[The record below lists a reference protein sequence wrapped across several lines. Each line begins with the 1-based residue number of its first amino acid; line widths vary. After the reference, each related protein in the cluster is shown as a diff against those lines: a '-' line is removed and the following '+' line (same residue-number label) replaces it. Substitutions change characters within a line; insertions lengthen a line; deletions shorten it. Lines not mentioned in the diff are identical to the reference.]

1 MTGAFIY
8 MDEVLAKS
16 TPPMS
21 LRQHTNDCL
30 SVFRSVRLLFPLLPE
45 ICGVPKFYEHL
56 FYAIY
61 LHDLGKAAH
70 GFQQMLRPK
79 GKKWDGYRHEILS
92 AGFVNTLTSLDE
104 NERRAVAMTIITHHK
119 SIEIL
124 CERFDTRTNTGFEHF
139 QTRVKELES
148 NFGYVQSFLHELPQH
163 AEKYLGHSLPE
174 PQLPESLAD
183 VIDAYKFGVRWYV
196 IRRDDIKDGEE
207 DLTPLHSTYGTLL
220 RGLMIACDHLASG
233 GRDEVRAGLNQEE
246 VKQAVFTAVQAR
258 KASRNSVNREQP
270 ADSPKEKSSEESL
283 YTYQKRMMKEQGS
296 RFLSAPTGAGKTEAS
311 LLWASANQNKDNAGQ
326 RIFYVLPYTASINA
340 MSKRLAACFG
350 EDNVGVLHG
359 KASYFVYQTMLD
371 RNYAPEEAARFA
383 RETQGLTKK
392 LYRPLKIL
400 TPFQILKAFFGIR
413 GWESQLAEMTNALFI
428 FDEIHV
434 YDAHITALILKT
446 IEQLVKLNA
455 KFLFLSA
462 TFPGFLKR
470 KIEAII
476 PDIQNIT
483 LSESDV
489 DDAHL
494 INRPRHRIEK
504 LDGEIT
510 NHTDKIRADLRD
522 GKRPLV
528 VCNTVKRAQSVFEE
542 LKSAAKT
549 AVMLHGRFI
558 LLDRERI
565 ERQLDKVQLLVGTQ
579 AVEVS
584 LDLDFDVLY
593 TEPAAID
600 ALVQRFGR
608 VNRSGS
614 KGIVPVH
621 ICTVGSES
629 DRFFYDIERIT
640 KTLDAI
646 NNGEELNQIRV
657 AELVEQ
663 VYAEGYNT
671 EEQAKFDT
679 VTASF
684 DSVIEN
690 LYPFDD
696 SPDKDLFYDLIKS
709 VEVVPG
715 RDNESDYRQ
724 ARDEK
729 RHFDAVKYLC
739 NLSLGQRAKLHKLER
754 IERRLDNQGEP
765 YWFVDAVYDPKLG
778 LLLNEREVGFNID

>member
-1 MTGAFIY
+1 

-30 SVFRSVRLLFPLLPE
+30 SVFRSVRLLFPRLPE
-45 ICGVPKFYEHL
+45 ICGVPNFYEHL
-56 FYAIY
+56 FYSIY
-61 LHDLGKAAH
+61 LHDLGKAAQ
-70 GFQQMLRPK
+70 GFQRMLR
-79 GKKWDGYRHEILS
+79 GGERWGYRHEILS
-92 AGFVNTLTSLDE
+92 AGFVNTFATLDE
-104 NERRAVAMTIITHHK
+104 NERRAIALTIITHHK
-119 SIEIL
+119 NISVL
-124 CERFDTRTNTGFEHF
+124 TDRFDTRTNTGSKHF
-139 QTRVKELES
+139 QSRVSELES
-148 NFGYVQSFLHELPQH
+148 GFKYVQSFLSDLPQH
-163 AEKYLGHSLPE
+163 AETYLGHSLPQ
-174 PQLPESLAD
+174 PQSPTTLAD
-183 VIDAYKFGVRWYV
+183 VIDAYKFGVRWYCKLK
-196 IRRDDIKDGEE
+196 DDIAIGDE
-207 DLTPLHSTYGTLL
+207 DTTPLHSTYGTLM

-246 VKQAVFTAVQAR
+246 IKQAVFDAVRAR
-258 KASRNSVNREQP
+258 KAARGSVNVLAE
-270 ADSPKEKSSEESL
+270 SKSLEANL
-283 YTYQKRMMKEQGS
+283 YTYQIRMMSERGS

-311 LLWASANQNKDNAGQ
+311 LLWASANQHEDNAGQ

-359 KASYFVYQTMLD
+359 KASYFVYQMMLD
-371 RNYAPEEAARFA
+371 RQYTPEEAARFA

-434 YDAHITALILKT
+434 YDAHTTALILKT
-446 IEQLVKLNA
+446 IEHLAKLGA
-455 KFLFLSA
+455 RFLFLSA
-462 TFPGFLKR
+462 TFPSFLKR
-470 KIEAII
+470 KIETIV

-483 LSESDV
+483 LNESDI
-489 DDAHL
+489 DDARL
-494 INRPRHRIEK
+494 MNTPRHRVTK
-504 LDGEIT
+504 LEGEIT
-510 NHTDKIRADLRD
+510 NHIGKICADLRE

-528 VCNTVKRAQSVFEE
+528 VCNTVKRAQVVYQE
-542 LKSAAKT
+542 LKQVTENRA
-549 AVMLHGRFI
+549 MLHGRFI

-565 ERQLDKVQLLVGTQ
+565 EKQLDKVQLLVGTQ

-600 ALVQRFGR
+600 ALIQRFGR

-614 KGIVPVH
+614 KGIVPVY

-629 DRFFYDIERIT
+629 DRFFYDMERIER
-640 KTLDAI
+640 TLKAI
-646 NNGEELNQIRV
+646 KDGEELNQIRV
-657 AELVEQ
+657 FELVEQ
-663 VYAEGYNT
+663 VYANGYNA
-671 EEQAKFDT
+671 EEQAKFDS

-684 DSVIEN
+684 NNVVAN
-690 LYPFDD
+690 LFPFDD

-709 VEVVPG
+709 IEVVPG
-715 RDNESDYRQ
+715 RANEDAYRQ
-724 ARDEK
+724 AREDK

-739 NLSLGQRAKLHKLER
+739 SLSFGQRAKLNKLER

-765 YWFVDAVYDPKLG
+765 YWFVDAVYDSELG
-778 LLLNEREVGFNID
+778 LLLDEREVGVGIID

>member
-1 MTGAFIY
+1 MIGAFIC

-30 SVFRSVRLLFPLLPE
+30 SVFRSVRLLFPRLPE
-45 ICGVPKFYEHL
+45 ICGVPKLYEHL
-56 FYAIY
+56 FYSIY
-61 LHDLGKAAH
+61 LHDLGKAAQ
-70 GFQQMLRPK
+70 GFQQMLRPN

-119 SIEIL
+119 NIGVLSD
-124 CERFDTRTNTGFEHF
+124 RFDTRTPTGFMHF
-139 QTRVKELES
+139 QSRVKELEV
-148 NFGYVQSFLHELPQH
+148 NFEYVQWFLHQLPQH
-163 AEKYLGHSLPE
+163 SETYLGCFLPE
-174 PQLPESLAD
+174 PQVPELFSD
-183 VIDAYKFGVRWYV
+183 VVDAYKFGVRWYV
-196 IRRDDIKDGEE
+196 VRRDNIKDGEE
-207 DLTPLHSTYGTLL
+207 DLTPLHSTYGTLM
-220 RGLMIACDHLASG
+220 RGLMIACDHLASS

-246 VKQAVFTAVQAR
+246 IKQAVFYAVRAR
-258 KASRNSVNREQP
+258 KAARCSV
-270 ADSPKEKSSEESL
+270 KESAESKFLEANL
-283 YTYQKRMMKEQGS
+283 YAYQTRMMSERGS

-311 LLWASANQNKDNAGQ
+311 LLWASANQHEDNAGQ

-350 EDNVGVLHG
+350 EDSVGVLHG

-371 RNYAPEEAARFA
+371 REYTPGKAANFA

-434 YDAHITALILKT
+434 YDAHTTALILKT
-446 IEQLVKLNA
+446 IEQLAKLGA
-455 KFLFLSA
+455 RFLFLSA
-462 TFPGFLKR
+462 TFPSFLKR
-470 KIEAII
+470 EIKTIV

-483 LSESDV
+483 LNESDI
-489 DDAHL
+489 DDARL
-494 INRPRHRIEK
+494 MNTPRHRVKK
-504 LDGEIT
+504 LEGEII
-510 NHTDKIRADLRD
+510 HHLDKILADLRE

-528 VCNTVKRAQSVFEE
+528 VCNTVKRAQAVYQE
-542 LKSAAKT
+542 LKGVTENRA
-549 AVMLHGRFI
+549 MLHGRFI

-565 ERQLDKVQLLVGTQ
+565 ERRLDKVQLLVGTQ

-600 ALVQRFGR
+600 ALIQRFGR

-614 KGIVPVH
+614 KGVVPVY

-629 DRFFYDIERIT
+629 DRFFYDMERIER
-640 KTLDAI
+640 TLDAI
-646 NNGEELNQIRV
+646 KDGEELNQIRV
-657 AELVEQ
+657 SELVEQ
-663 VYAEGYNT
+663 VYANGYNA
-671 EEQAKFDT
+671 EEQTKFDF

-684 DSVIEN
+684 NRVVAN
-690 LYPFDD
+690 LFPFDD

-709 VEVVPG
+709 IEVVPG
-715 RDNESDYRQ
+715 RANEDAYRQ
-724 ARDEK
+724 ARDDK

-739 NLSLGQRAKLHKLER
+739 NLSFGQRAKLNKLER

-765 YWFVDAVYDPKLG
+765 YWFVDAVYDSELG
-778 LLLNEREVGFNID
+778 LLLDEREVGAGIID